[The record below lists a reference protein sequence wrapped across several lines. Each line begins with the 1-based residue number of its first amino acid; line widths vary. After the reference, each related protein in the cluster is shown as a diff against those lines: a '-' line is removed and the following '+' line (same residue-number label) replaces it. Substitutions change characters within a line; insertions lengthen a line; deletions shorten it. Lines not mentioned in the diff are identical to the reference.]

1 MLHTINTALLAV
13 RIDQFHDV
21 VLGIV
26 DSFMITKDK
35 VL

>member
-1 MLHTINTALLAV
+1 MLPTINTALLAV

-21 VLGIV
+21 VLGTV
-26 DSFMITKDK
+26 DSFTVAKDE